1 MLSYY
6 KLMCMCIWWHWTEC
20 VNDHFNCWRSEM
32 LFRLR
37 VTCAHTPAQS
47 AFVKLEILIILNMWS
62 HRQRTNC
69 LSAKHIIFH
78 LHMVPFFFFFFGIF
92 NHILIPVKPK
102 IKVPQ
107 IPVSSW
113 ETVKCRVNLSLGAEH
128 FLGRYWDKT
137 LDGCQSSLTSNLN
150 DLKRPQV
157 HKIHGGVSL
166 NQQTPFL
173 FQIFICPEKTKK
185 TLLTLKCVLHLLSLE
200 KKNKCLTCK

>member
-1 MLSYY
+1 MKSQTEDKLSICKTYN
-6 KLMCMCIWWHWTEC
+6 LPSTHGPI
-20 VNDHFNCWRSEM
+20 
-32 LFRLR
+32 LF
-37 VTCAHTPAQS
+37 
-47 AFVKLEILIILNMWS
+47 IY
-62 HRQRTNC
+62 
-69 LSAKHIIFH
+69 
-78 LHMVPFFFFFFGIF
+78 FFGIF

-150 DLKRPQV
+150 DLKRPQI

-185 TLLTLKCVLHLLSLE
+185 NTPNFEMCFTFIKSW
-200 KKNKCLTCK
+200 KKKQMSYMQIKMVYTQCF